1 MTLFHDPNTPHH
13 TNTGAAGAAPQPGKP
28 KGPGR
33 HRLKTPRLAVWMLI
47 TLVLLAAVFAI
58 APQQLPVSLYKLS
71 LVTLAAVVGY
81 WIDRSLFPYARPA
94 YLLDLQDTLA
104 EGTAPVVCDDDD
116 ACTLLVTG
124 MGTVHA
130 DLLLQLTATSMLR
143 RAIIVGCAMLAMGL
157 GA

>member
-1 MTLFHDPNTPHH
+1 MPDLLNLFSRRWRMTDWLLVAL
-13 TNTGAAGAAPQPGKP
+13 G
-28 KGPGR
+28 
-33 HRLKTPRLAVWMLI
+33 LALLVWLM
-47 TLVLLAAVFAI
+47 
-58 APQQLPVSLYKLS
+58 APQQLPVSVYKLS
-71 LVTLAAVVGY
+71 LVAMAAVAGY

-104 EGTAPVVCDDDD
+104 EDTAPPMVCNDDD
-116 ACTLLVTG
+116 ACTVLLTG
-124 MGTVHA
+124 TGTVHA